1 MNNPTVIIGA
11 GFAGLFTALHLC
23 HKRHSRPVILID
35 QAERFVFKPLLY
47 ELLSNE
53 MTIDQ
58 VSPRYEELLR
68 CSNITYVQDLVT
80 DVDLEG
86 RTVKLAS
93 GLCYSYE
100 NLVLTLGS
108 KANYF
113 NTTGAAENAF
123 SFRNSDSA
131 NKLKRHLRN
140 CLQRASQTKDNLERY
155 SLLTVSVVGAGP
167 AGIEMALTLGDLLP
181 QWYSQ
186 LGGDIQEIRVVIIN
200 RSQEIL
206 KGDINSHLQTTAQK
220 AMAQRTVAVE
230 LESKAAVKA
239 VSPQG
244 VSYEQNGELQE
255 LSCQTTIW
263 TAGNTVNPLIK
274 NLPIAQDLRD
284 RAGRLQV
291 TPTLQLPSYP
301 EVFAAGDCAYV
312 NEHLPATAQVA
323 YQQGEAIAHNLTAL
337 GKGEALKPAAV
348 NLRGTMMKLGLG
360 EGAANIF
367 DRFIVAGQVGHLI
380 REGTYL
386 ELLPNSVHNFKATT
400 QWLTDEIFHHHHH
413 QIPHLHR
420 SQKYQV
426 RSTSI

>member
-1 MNNPTVIIGA
+1 MTNPTVIIGA

-23 HKRHSRPVILID
+23 HKHYARPVILID

-53 MTIDQ
+53 MTTDQ
-58 VSPRYEELLR
+58 VSPRYEELLS

-80 DVDLEG
+80 DVDLNK
-86 RTVKLAS
+86 RTVELAS
-93 GLCYSYE
+93 GLCYDYD

-113 NTTGAAENAF
+113 HTEGAAENAF

-131 NKLKRHLRN
+131 NKLKKHLRS
-140 CLQRASQTKDNLERY
+140 CLQRASQTKNDLERR
-155 SLLTVSVVGAGP
+155 SLLTVSVVGGGP
-167 AGIEMALTLGDLLP
+167 AGIEMALTLADLLP
-181 QWYSQ
+181 EWYAP
-186 LGGDIQEIRVVIIN
+186 LGGNIAEIRVVIIN

-206 KGDINSHLQTTAQK
+206 KGDINSHLQTTVHK
-220 AMAQRTVAVE
+220 AMAKRTVAVE
-230 LESKAAVKA
+230 LESQAAVKA
-239 VSPQG
+239 VSPQS
-244 VSYEQNGELQE
+244 VEYEQDGELKQ

-263 TAGNTVNPLIK
+263 TAGNDVNPLIK
-274 NLPIAQDLRD
+274 NLSIPEDLRD
-284 RAGRLQV
+284 RSGRLQV
-291 TPTLQLPSYP
+291 ASTLQLSSFP
-301 EVFAAGDCAYV
+301 EVFAAGDCAYTDA
-312 NEHLPATAQVA
+312 HLPSTAQVA
-323 YQQGEAIAHNLTAL
+323 YQQGAAIAHNLSAL
-337 GKGEALKPAAV
+337 IKGAPLKPAAV
-348 NLRGTMMKLGLG
+348 HLRGTMIKLGLG

-413 QIPHLHR
+413 QIHQRQSAITLGHR
-420 SQKYQV
+420 
-426 RSTSI
+426 